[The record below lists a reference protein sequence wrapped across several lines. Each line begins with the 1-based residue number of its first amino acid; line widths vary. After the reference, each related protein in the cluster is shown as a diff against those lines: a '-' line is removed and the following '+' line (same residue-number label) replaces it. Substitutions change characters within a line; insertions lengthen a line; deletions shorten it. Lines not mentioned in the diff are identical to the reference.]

1 MSVYA
6 ATPEFDALTDD
17 FARAGA
23 YARAYAQPEP
33 RPDTNAGYYWPDSI
47 QSDVYRYIVAHPG
60 CGRAEIAEDLHIKY
74 STVGTCTARLCTQQR
89 ITATMTGGMHRAAYY
104 ATE

>member
-6 ATPEFDALTDD
+6 DTPDLDNWSDEI
-17 FARAGA
+17 ARAGA

-33 RPDTNAGYYWPDSI
+33 RPGTNAGYYWPDSI